1 MTTSFYMSI
10 LLLLKYFLFST
21 LIINNLG
28 GGGSGLG
35 LWICAN
41 IVQMHGGSIS
51 CHSAGY
57 HILYISYY

>member
-1 MTTSFYMSI
+1 MTTNFYMSI
-10 LLLLKYFLFST
+10 LLLLKYISFYT
-21 LIINNLG
+21 LNINNLG

-51 CHSAGY
+51 CHSAG
-57 HILYISYY
+57 